1 MKNHPN
7 AQPACLQLL
16 SERNFCFR
24 CKFFTLFAI
33 FLFLNPILMLAQSNN
48 GPCIP
53 TMPNVLM
60 LSGMFGTTKNTSSDL
75 FNFRDGTLTAP
86 NSSFL
91 FPTPNLDWWNTF
103 PITGQWMS
111 SYNLFNGNTTNNV
124 LTAQNYPIA
133 SNGLG
138 EIFIDGDFI
147 IDEDL
152 IIYYSEIKMGPNA
165 RIIVTSGHALIIADS
180 WLHGCGELTDMWH
193 GILVE
198 DGGFLQIRTNCK
210 VEDALIGI
218 NCISNSYLDL
228 NQSIFNRNKIGV
240 VLNGPIVK
248 GITLGG
254 TNIPVNIERVSFTC
268 VGASSLSSN
277 AFNPTAVYS
286 PITLKPPFAN
296 QHSEAGVVVNNMS
309 SAFAPLIGKSVVG
322 GSQNYFVNQDVGILC
337 DNSWANI
344 INSRF
349 FDIKL
354 DPAIIGS
361 SGTGIKI
368 KAVFPNTIAP
378 YVKCNI
384 GDNISTTLYDQCT
397 FEQCNTGIDVFGNTE
412 ISIYNTKFIDD
423 ISTPIVLS
431 KIYSRKII
439 VSNNEINNFYKQ
451 GVKISDCLNNSVF
464 NISFNTFS
472 LPLSQPT
479 GSQKLDQT
487 GIYIKNTPAGYS
499 GANISNNTF
508 TNARY
513 GIFVNGL
520 SKVIIANNTI
530 HFQKPWS
537 SIQNRLHAGIE
548 CDNSLFVNI
557 TDNTIDYLSAEAAL
571 VGAGT
576 TIAQTLRGIILKS
589 VSNSTISNN
598 LITNCGRPIRCI
610 DNLQQTYFN
619 CNTFNGCFD
628 SWQFQNTDISN
639 QGGIG
644 FPIDN
649 KWLNYPRSINP
660 PNQNKIGGNLIFPKL
675 LYYRNSNTAAGNYI
689 PTPSNCTNLG
699 FIPTTGS
706 GPCNTQIVYED
717 PQTIIDFVIS
727 DSVNVSNDS
736 IYEVERARHAA
747 YLAANDSLL
756 TIPDYVFW
764 HNILQNSE
772 TGIYARLLDS
782 SYNRINLIT
791 DISGITNFRLP
802 EYEAKRDLLVMALLN
817 QTNEV
822 DEYNF
827 DEMADDLIPLG
838 NTPAWM
844 STNVVYTIRA
854 IYDLEVDDEELGLR
868 MMNISNE
875 NIDCDFEIVE
885 KSDSRTITSKSP
897 ALLEVFNVSGQLVYK
912 MNFESSLTLMVNTL
926 PAFTI
931 YQLSNSTCNKTGK
944 WQTV

>member
-1 MKNHPN
+1 
-7 AQPACLQLL
+7 
-16 SERNFCFR
+16 
-24 CKFFTLFAI
+24 
-33 FLFLNPILMLAQSNN
+33 MLAQSNN

-152 IIYYSEIKMGPNA
+152 IIYYSEIIMGPNA

-337 DNSWANI
+337 NNSWMNI

-349 FDIKL
+349 FDIKT
-354 DPAIIGS
+354 DPVIPGSKGIAIQILAPVQL
-361 SGTGIKI
+361 GISP
-368 KAVFPNTIAP
+368 A
-378 YVKCNI
+378 VKCTI
-384 GDNISTTLYDQCT
+384 GDDIASTLFDQCT
-397 FEQCNTGIDVFGNTE
+397 FENCKFGINLYGGSD
-412 ISIYNTKFIDD
+412 ISIYSTQFIND
-423 ISTPIVLS
+423 ISAPITLS
-431 KIYSRKII
+431 KVNNGKII
-439 VSNNEINNFYKQ
+439 IKSNEINYFINQ
-451 GVKISDCLNNSVF
+451 GIKVTECLNNSVF
-464 NISFNTFS
+464 QIYNNQISNPPSNSTTT
-472 LPLSQPT
+472 LA
-479 GSQKLDQT
+479 KLERA
-487 GIYIKNTPAGYS
+487 GIYIKSTAPSYC
-499 GANISNNTF
+499 GAVISNNDF
-508 TNARY
+508 ENVRY
-513 GIFVNGL
+513 GVFGTGL
-520 SKVIIANNTI
+520 NSASVLSNKILLSSPWLIIKNSLNC
-530 HFQKPWS
+530 
-537 SIQNRLHAGIE
+537 GIE
-548 CDNSLFVNI
+548 FDNSTNVNI
-557 TDNTIDYLSAEAAL
+557 DGNEISFLASEAAL
-571 VGAGT
+571 VPNNSA
-576 TIAQTLRGIILKS
+576 IAQVLRGVVLKD
-589 VSNSTISNN
+589 VSNSTVSNN
-598 LITNCGRPIRCI
+598 LISNCGRPIRCI
-610 DNLQQTYFN
+610 NNLLQTYFI
-619 CNTFNGCFD
+619 CNTFNSCFD
-628 SWQFQNTDISN
+628 SWQLQNAVISN
-639 QGGIG
+639 QGGSG
-644 FPIDN
+644 FPTDN
-649 KWLNYPRSINP
+649 RWVNH
-660 PNQNKIGGNLIFPKL
+660 PNNKDKISGNLNSPKDY
-675 LYYRNSNTAAGNYI
+675 YYRNLSSSNGNYI
-689 PTPSNCTNLG
+689 PTPNSCFNLTIKQAIG
-699 FIPTTGS
+699 D

-717 PQTIIDFVIS
+717 PETLIDFVIS
-727 DSVNVSNDS
+727 DSVNVLNDS
-736 IYEVERARHAA
+736 IYEVERARTAA
-747 YLAANDSLL
+747 YLAASDSLL
-756 TIPDYVFW
+756 NLSDYIYW
-764 HNILQNSE
+764 HNSLQNSE

-791 DISGITNFRLP
+791 DIAGITNFRLP
-802 EYEAKRDLLVMALLN
+802 EYEAKRDLLVMALRN
-817 QTNEV
+817 QTSEV

-838 NTPAWM
+838 NTPAWL

-854 IYDLEVDDEELGLR
+854 IYDLEVDDEDLGLR
-868 MMNISNE
+868 MMNFRNE
-875 NIDCDFEIVE
+875 NIDCDFEIV
-885 KSDSRTITSKSP
+885 KDATSRTITSKSP
-897 ALLEVFNVSGQLVYK
+897 ALLEVFNVSGQLVYRK
-912 MNFESSLTLMVNTL
+912 KFESSLTFPLNTL

-931 YQLSNSTCNKTGK
+931 YQLSNSNCKKSGK
-944 WQTV
+944 WQALK